1 MNVSNATWGECNHM
15 NKTSTSKT
23 HKDKA
28 KAAVSKTAALGE
40 DIDLSKYVGSS
51 EEHPYQ
57 ADPSQLPAKAKEQ
70 MLGAGVM
77 LDNASQRSGTYIQM
91 DNTPVHSS
99 IRQEGVEVMAVSQAL
114 EKYDWMADYWWQA
127 VAVDTDKYTANI
139 ELSQND
145 GYFIRALSGQK
156 TVFPVQAC
164 LYLARAKLVQNV
176 HNIIIAEEGSE
187 LHIITG
193 CTTASREDPGLHL
206 GVSEFYIKRGA
217 KVTFTMIHRWN
228 PETSVRPR
236 TAAIIEED
244 GLFMSNYLL
253 MKPVR
258 SLQMYPAARCVGE
271 NATVRYNSILV
282 TGEGSSLD
290 VGSRALLNARGA
302 KTEIISRAITTGG
315 NIIARGYIEGNA
327 PEVKGHLE
335 CRGLILG
342 EKGIIH
348 AIPELKGTLAGIDL
362 SHEAA
367 VGKIAEEEVEY
378 LMARGLTRDE
388 ATATI
393 VRGFLRVDIEGLP
406 PLLGA
411 ELKRAVEASE
421 KEVM

>member
-1 MNVSNATWGECNHM
+1 M
-15 NKTSTSKT
+15 SKT
-23 HKDKA
+23 DASRSNKDKA
-28 KAAVSKTAALGE
+28 KEAVEKKAALGE
-40 DIDLSKYVGSS
+40 DLDLSQYVGSDDS
-51 EEHPYQ
+51 HPYQ
-57 ADPSQLPAKAKEQ
+57 EDPSRLPARAKEQ
-70 MLGAGVM
+70 MLGAGVI
-77 LDNASQRSGTYIQM
+77 LDDPSQRSGTYIQM

-99 IRQEGVEVMAVSQAL
+99 TSQDGVEVMPVSQAL
-114 EKYDWMADYWWQA
+114 QKYDWVADYWWRA
-127 VAVDTDKYTANI
+127 VAVDQDKYTANI
-139 ELSQND
+139 ELNQYN
-145 GYFIRALSGQK
+145 GYFIRALPGQK
-156 TVFPVQAC
+156 TLFPVQAC
-164 LYLARAKLVQNV
+164 LYLAKDRLMQNV

-193 CTTASREDPGLHL
+193 CTTATRDEPGLHL

-217 KVTFTMIHRWN
+217 NVTFTMIHSWN
-228 PETSVRPR
+228 PETAVRPR
-236 TAAIIEED
+236 TAAIVEQD

-258 SLQMYPAARCVGE
+258 SLQMYPTARCVGE

-290 VGSRALLNARGA
+290 VGSRVILDARSTR
-302 KTEIISRAITTGG
+302 TEIISRAITTGG
-315 NIIARGYIEGNA
+315 KIVARGYIEGNA

-342 EKGIIH
+342 EKGVIH
-348 AIPELKGTLAGIDL
+348 AIPELKGSLSGIDL

-388 ATATI
+388 ATAAI

-406 PLLGA
+406 PLLA
-411 ELKRAVEASE
+411 EELKRAVEASE

>member
-1 MNVSNATWGECNHM
+1 MSKMN
-15 NKTSTSKT
+15 TSKSY
-23 HKDKA
+23 KDKA
-28 KAAVSKTAALGE
+28 KAAISKAAALGE
-40 DIDLSKYVGSS
+40 DIDLSKYAGSG
-51 EEHPYQ
+51 EEHRYQ
-57 ADPSQLPAKAKEQ
+57 PDPSQLPSKAKEQ
-70 MLGAGVM
+70 MLSAGVM
-77 LDNASQRSGTYIQM
+77 LDDPSQRSGTYIQM
-91 DNTPVHSS
+91 DNTPVHHS
-99 IRQEGVEVMAVSQAL
+99 IQQDGVEVMAVSQAL
-114 EKYDWMADYWWQA
+114 EKYDWLADYWWQA
-127 VAVDTDKYTANI
+127 VAVDTDKYTASI
-139 ELSQND
+139 ELNQND
-145 GYFIRALSGQK
+145 GYFIRALPGQT

-164 LYLARAKLVQNV
+164 LYLAKAKLVQNV

-193 CTTASREDPGLHL
+193 CTTASREEPGLHL

-217 KVTFTMIHRWN
+217 RVTFTMIHSWN
-228 PETSVRPR
+228 PEIAVRPR

-253 MKPVR
+253 MKPVH

-271 NATVRYNSILV
+271 NATIRYNSILV
-282 TGEGSSLD
+282 AGEGSSLD
-290 VGSRALLNARGA
+290 IGSRAILNAKGA
-302 KTEIISRAITTGG
+302 RTEIISRAITTGG
-315 NIIARGYIEGNA
+315 SITARGYIEGNA

-342 EKGIIH
+342 EKGMIH
-348 AIPELKGTLAGIDL
+348 AIPELKGNLAGIDL

-406 PLLGA
+406 PLLSA
-411 ELKRAVEASE
+411 ELNRAVEASE